1 MLFLKRVESEKKCDI
16 EIDYY
21 VPITITVGAGSYF
34 SEKIYWRTGNFKNSL
49 IEISIEKEKGT
60 LKDITLVAVNEVYL
74 IDFPENECEKKQIGV
89 PLFMLDGNTR
99 NGFCDQ
105 IIDFFVYLSPK
116 DITIK
121 FQKEIRPVKC
131 VQLGRVRFSFDK
143 EEKLIC
149 ITVFDLSD
157 YEYCELKAGMKIEI

>member
-34 SEKIYWRTGNFKNSL
+34 GEKIY
-49 IEISIEKEKGT
+49 
-60 LKDITLVAVNEVYL
+60 
-74 IDFPENECEKKQIGV
+74 
-89 PLFMLDGNTR
+89 TR